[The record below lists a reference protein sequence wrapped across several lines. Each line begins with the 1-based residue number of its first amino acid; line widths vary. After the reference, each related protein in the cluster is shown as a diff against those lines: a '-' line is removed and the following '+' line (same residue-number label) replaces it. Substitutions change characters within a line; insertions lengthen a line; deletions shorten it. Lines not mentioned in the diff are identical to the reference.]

1 MKSCEAKR
9 NIKISFNPTIIGG
22 GIKQKRFYDVK
33 TYMRARSLSSRQ
45 RAQQIAICKASN
57 RKLKLSDKEKA

>member
-1 MKSCEAKR
+1 MK
-9 NIKISFNPTIIGG
+9 
-22 GIKQKRFYDVK
+22 
-33 TYMRARSLSSRQ
+33 ARSLRSRQ